1 MSRWRPMVLA
11 ESADSLLELA
21 RMVVGPIAIALAVTL
36 VATPVVRRLA
46 IAWSLYD
53 RPDDGLKPHDRP
65 IPYLGGLAMYLG
77 WVVALIYV
85 AISKSGLAETI
96 LYVIAGGTILM
107 LTGLVD
113 DIRHIRPGHKLFIQ
127 AVAAVVLLWGG
138 IGDGLI
144 HCLFAGGDATG
155 ETTSGAVALAA
166 GGVIMFFIIA
176 GAGNAI
182 NLIDGMDGLC
192 AGVVAIAAL
201 GQAVLAGWLVGGPDG
216 GNAAEVALV
225 LAAVLFA
232 TCAGFLRYNSHPARI
247 FMGDCGSLLLGFSAA
262 VLIILSAHG
271 GSLAVTAGSIMI
283 FGFPVFD
290 TALAIARRGL
300 NGKPLFTGD
309 RSHFYDQLRD
319 RGLSVGKTVLI
330 CYSLGI
336 IFTCLGTAVI
346 YLRTVYWIS
355 LYAAVILL
363 AVVGCRLFGLLRVD
377 DSARRSEVAEKP
389 PT

>member
-1 MSRWRPMVLA
+1 MVLA

-21 RMVVGPIAIALAVTL
+21 RIVVGPIAIALAVTL

-77 WVVALIYV
+77 WVVALAYV
-85 AISKSGLAETI
+85 AISESDIARTI

-144 HCLFAGGDATG
+144 HCLFARGDATG
-155 ETTSGAVALAA
+155 ETTSGAVALAT

-216 GNAAEVALV
+216 GSAAEVALV

-330 CYSLGI
+330 CYLLGI

-363 AVVGCRLFGLLRVD
+363 TVVGCRLFGLLRVD
-377 DSARRSEVAEKP
+377 DSARRSEVTEKP

>member
-1 MSRWRPMVLA
+1 MVLA

-96 LYVIAGGTILM
+96 LFVIAGGTLLM

-113 DIRHIRPGHKLFIQ
+113 DIRHVRPGHKLFIQ

-377 DSARRSEVAEKP
+377 DSSRRSEVAEKP

>member
-1 MSRWRPMVLA
+1 MVLA

>member
-1 MSRWRPMVLA
+1 MVLA

-232 TCAGFLRYNSHPARI
+232 TCAGFLRYNSHPAGI

-377 DSARRSEVAEKP
+377 DSARRSEVTEKP

>member
-1 MSRWRPMVLA
+1 MVLA

-96 LYVIAGGTILM
+96 LFVIAGGTLLM

-113 DIRHIRPGHKLFIQ
+113 DIRHVRPGHKLFIQ

-155 ETTSGAVALAA
+155 ETTFGAVALAT

-216 GNAAEVALV
+216 GSAAEVGLI

-232 TCAGFLRYNSHPARI
+232 TCTGFLRYNFHPARI

-283 FGFPVFD
+283 FGCPVFD

-300 NGKPLFTGD
+300 NGKPLVTGD

-330 CYSLGI
+330 CYLLGI

-363 AVVGCRLFGLLRVD
+363 TVVGCRLFGLLRVD
-377 DSARRSEVAEKP
+377 DSARRSEVTEKP